1 MLRLLGLF
9 ILIPVIEILILA
21 KIGSRVGFWPAIALV
36 VIPGVLGAA
45 MARSQ
50 GLAAVSEIKSELS
63 AGRLPG
69 NRIIEG
75 VLILIGGLL
84 LITPG
89 IITDLL
95 GFSVL
100 IPGVRKYYRIVLTR
114 GILDRLAARSFT
126 YMRYMR

>member
-1 MLRLLGLF
+1 LLKLLSIF
-9 ILIPVIEILILA
+9 ILIPAIEIMLLV
-21 KIGSRVGFWPAIALV
+21 KIGSRVGFWPTIALI

-50 GLAAVSEIKSELS
+50 GLAVLSDIKSHLA

-69 NRIIEG
+69 SSIIDG
-75 VLILIGGLL
+75 ILIFAGGLL

-100 IPGVRKYYRIVLTR
+100 FPGLRKFYRAALTR
-114 GILDRLAARSFT
+114 GFLARLAARSFRI
-126 YMRYMR
+126 YMR

>member
-9 ILIPVIEILILA
+9 ILIPVIEILILV
-21 KIGSRVGFWPAIALV
+21 KIGSRVGFWPAIALI

-45 MARSQ
+45 MAHSQ
-50 GLAAVSEIKSELS
+50 GLSAVSEIKSDLS

-69 NRIIEG
+69 NRIIDG
-75 VLILIGGLL
+75 ILILMGGLL

-89 IITDLL
+89 IITDIL

-100 IPGVRKYYRIVLTR
+100 VPGVRKYYRRVLTR
-114 GILDRLAARSFT
+114 GILARLAARSFKIH
-126 YMRYMR
+126 MR